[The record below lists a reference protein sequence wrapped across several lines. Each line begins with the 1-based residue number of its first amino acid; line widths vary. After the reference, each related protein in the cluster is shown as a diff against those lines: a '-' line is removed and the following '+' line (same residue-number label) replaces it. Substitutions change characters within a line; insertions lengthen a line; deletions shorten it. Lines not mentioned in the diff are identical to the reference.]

1 MHKQSRKQRGDQL
14 QKAIVLMAI
23 SVIGP
28 RPPHLP
34 DQISLFSTSKCLL
47 FHPTSGTSQMCHHRN
62 ARFIDHRKKKSPK
75 SSPMYLTSPGRQ
87 PHLMFPAAHTQGSFY
102 GVFPSQPRTSP
113 ADHPSQPEKTNEQ
126 HITPPCRTN
135 LQPSRSSEGGG
146 GHATSQNQP
155 AVRCGALALCPPGS
169 RAIAFRSRCR
179 LPVHRQSS
187 SKGEGKSGCLA
198 WKIIKQRN
206 QNDRRK
212 LPLLL
217 AGLCHLRTARRPG
230 RLKAR
235 KPISENHTSF
245 HTTSTA
251 RQKEKKRRPAS
262 LVFRFGSVIPF
273 SPTTSN

>member
-1 MHKQSRKQRGDQL
+1 
-14 QKAIVLMAI
+14 
-23 SVIGP
+23 
-28 RPPHLP
+28 
-34 DQISLFSTSKCLL
+34 
-47 FHPTSGTSQMCHHRN
+47 
-62 ARFIDHRKKKSPK
+62 
-75 SSPMYLTSPGRQ
+75 
-87 PHLMFPAAHTQGSFY
+87 MFPVAHTQGSFY

-135 LQPSRSSEGGG
+135 LQPSRSSEGEGG
-146 GHATSQNQP
+146 ACHLNQP

-179 LPVHRQSS
+179 LSVHRQSS
-187 SKGEGKSGCLA
+187 SKGERKSGCLA

-235 KPISENHTSF
+235 KPISGNHISF

-251 RQKEKKRRPAS
+251 RQKEKKEAPS
-262 LVFRFGSVIPF
+262 LFGVSFRLSYPLFPYDQ
-273 SPTTSN
+273 

>member
-1 MHKQSRKQRGDQL
+1 MAFSPPNHARVQQTTPAS
-14 QKAIVLMAI
+14 QK
-23 SVIGP
+23 
-28 RPPHLP
+28 RRTN
-34 DQISLFSTSKCLL
+34 STSRRRAG
-47 FHPTSGTSQMCHHRN
+47 PTCSLPVV
-62 ARFIDHRKKKSPK
+62 PK
-75 SSPMYLTSPGRQ
+75 GEGGMPP
-87 PHLMFPAAHTQGSFY
+87 
-102 GVFPSQPRTSP
+102 PRTS
-113 ADHPSQPEKTNEQ
+113 
-126 HITPPCRTN
+126 R
-135 LQPSRSSEGGG
+135 
-146 GHATSQNQP
+146 
-155 AVRCGALALCPPGS
+155 RCGAVRWPFVPRDHGQLLFAAVADYPY
-169 RAIAFRSRCR
+169 I
-179 LPVHRQSS
+179 VNQVQ
-187 SKGEGKSGCLA
+187 KEKEKSGCLA

-235 KPISENHTSF
+235 KPISENHISF